1 MRAISRRL
9 ASRPIYAINSKIM
22 SSESIQINS
31 ETVIAK
37 LLRHPRVAYQNL
49 AEAEP
54 KLDRLKRCIPP
65 LVPYGNNDYAGV
77 LSILDWDHRLPSKS
91 AILRIC
97 AYYSHVSLRAGEA
110 ELAAR
115 TRQIQAR
122 DKYPEFDV
130 PDYAGLTADELY
142 EGAVSQ
148 DGDLTE
154 LRLAS
159 TWRRDISH
167 SFSRTAVQATRK
179 SEEFK
184 LVLQES
190 KSRPDYLGDLEAV
203 SWTPPCETEYQS
215 WTIDVWYLMHLDA
228 SVGRGRSFLID
239 PETQK
244 VVVVREFV
252 VRSG

>member
-1 MRAISRRL
+1 
-9 ASRPIYAINSKIM
+9 M
-22 SSESIQINS
+22 SAAPIQIDS
-31 ETVIAK
+31 ETVIARM
-37 LLRHPRVAYQNL
+37 LRHPRVAYQNI
-49 AEAEP
+49 AEKEP
-54 KLDRLKRCIPP
+54 ELERLRSSIPP
-65 LVPYGNNDYAGV
+65 LVPYGSNEYAGV
-77 LSILDWDHRLPSKS
+77 LSVLDWDHRLPSKS
-91 AILRIC
+91 AILRVC
-97 AYYSHVSLRAGEA
+97 AYYSQVSLRAGEA

-115 TRQIQAR
+115 GRQIQAR

-142 EGAVSQ
+142 EGNVTH
-148 DGDLTE
+148 DGDLSE

-167 SFSRTAVQATRK
+167 IYSRTAVQTTRK
-179 SEEFK
+179 SDEFK
-184 LVLQES
+184 QVLQEA

-239 PETQK
+239 PDTRK

-252 VRSG
+252 VQSG